1 MSLRGIIT
9 QVIIGAVYRYL
20 EPYLNTS
27 AFLECHTVYRGDG
40 VEPVRS
46 CVGLGQPIM
55 FYLEAIW
62 GLAGVL
68 VTIIFLSAYS
78 LSDSVLGGALAVV
91 QYFANHAECTRVQ
104 WAPNQRENLA
114 APLLA
119 AQLWLVAAQLRG
131 RAAARLQ
138 VSIFILNCLCLLF
151 WQFSQ
156 FIFLTQTAIFFVM
169 EQLKIIDIKAL
180 CVFLHSHFCGLHM
193 AVLLLQGNDML
204 KTSLYT
210 SFFLVVSAYCLVFSG
225 FRIKIR
231 SKLDLFVE
239 AWLVVLRIC
248 IVVTASLYLKH
259 LISDFLEVHDDS
271 HIWDILYSKFSNFR
285 NFHTMLYTCTDVF
298 DFLPLSSIQN
308 MTKTCLIPIVVFNI
322 FNCCYTWVTRA
333 IRETQCP
340 VKNEKIVDEIQD
352 ESDSGIENNTEKT
365 ENKVKRRKDLD
376 VIDKE
381 VRENFEEATKDK
393 LLLFLMNLKIEPEV
407 FYNIAQLVVF
417 GIMAALIMRLK
428 LLFGTQLCIVS
439 SLFMNTRNYVLP
451 KSVMK
456 FLPVCWF
463 VFMASLAYQLNEN
476 ISAEMSHIGEFSDF
490 PQEELLDWIT
500 RETAPGAA
508 FAGSVPLLAT
518 VMLVTRRPIIVHPH
532 YENKEARE
540 RTYAVYKMYGKFSTD
555 ELYRELTA
563 LKAMFLIVEPQH
575 CYGRSNRGCS
585 FEDIWDIE
593 APQHRDAPRAC
604 HRLLTEP
611 VDHFY
616 PVFRNKH
623 YAVFRIHDYSVRY
636 MPRSFD
642 T

>member
-1 MSLRGIIT
+1 MEESQEKVKIEPKPKRYPYKKLLRNLFLGAFAISLGYLHYVYVSNIFENDRNFSYLSDVEREMSLRSEMGFYYSYYKTVVEERPFIAGISKLMYDRLVEFPKDVNTFNRFNIAPE
-9 QVIIGAVYRYL
+9 VIIGAVYRYL

-204 KTSLYT
+204 KT
-210 SFFLVVSAYCLVFSG
+210 
-225 FRIKIR
+225 K
-231 SKLDLFVE
+231 
-239 AWLVVLRIC
+239 
-248 IVVTASLYLKH
+248 
-259 LISDFLEVHDDS
+259 
-271 HIWDILYSKFSNFR
+271 
-285 NFHTMLYTCTDVF
+285 
-298 DFLPLSSIQN
+298 
-308 MTKTCLIPIVVFNI
+308 
-322 FNCCYTWVTRA
+322 
-333 IRETQCP
+333 TQCP

-623 YAVFRIHDYSVRY
+623 YAVFRIHDYSVR
-636 MPRSFD
+636 R
-642 T
+642 